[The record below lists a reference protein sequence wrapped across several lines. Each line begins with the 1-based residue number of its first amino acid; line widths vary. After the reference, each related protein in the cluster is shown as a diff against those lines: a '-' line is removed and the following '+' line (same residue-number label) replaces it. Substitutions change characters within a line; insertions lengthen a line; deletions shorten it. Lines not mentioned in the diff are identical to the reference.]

1 MKAVK
6 VYIPEL
12 DTILVAQEGTGDNL
26 LDEDVEA
33 GYVDY
38 VYIETQ
44 QFDGDRFEEDS
55 DGGQMMMEEY
65 FADVYE
71 GNPEKLAKDAVEFM
85 FGDINYIILR

>member
-12 DTILVAQEGTGDNL
+12 DTILIAQEGTGDNL
-26 LDEDVEA
+26 LDEDIAE

-44 QFDGDRFEEDS
+44 EFDGDRFVEDS
-55 DGGQMMMEEY
+55 DGGQMLMRQY

-71 GNPEKLAKDAVEFM
+71 GKPEKLALDAVNFM
-85 FGDINYIILR
+85 FGTVPYIMLG